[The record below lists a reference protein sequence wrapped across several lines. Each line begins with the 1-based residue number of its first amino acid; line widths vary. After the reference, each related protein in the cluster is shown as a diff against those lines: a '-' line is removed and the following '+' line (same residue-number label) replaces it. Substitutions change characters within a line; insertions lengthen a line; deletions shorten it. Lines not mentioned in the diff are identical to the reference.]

1 MTWISQESSLTNAR
15 PPHVDRDTVSPSP
28 EMVSASGCVV
38 EPVRFVTY
46 KVAARREPDGVAANA
61 SCEIGPAPVSTI
73 QPPDP
78 APTSMAASAGPGA
91 SGFSDAPWHAAN
103 TTNTTAILPVRTLE
117 LQHGAWGHT
126 RPIRPTRDGAG
137 ME

>member
-46 KVAARREPDGVAANA
+46 KVAARREPEGVAALK
-61 SCEIGPAPVSTI
+61 TH
-73 QPPDP
+73 
-78 APTSMAASAGPGA
+78 GA
-91 SGFSDAPWHAAN
+91 
-103 TTNTTAILPVRTLE
+103 TVVRTTGCALSCSRWV
-117 LQHGAWGHT
+117 GVKKK
-126 RPIRPTRDGAG
+126 
-137 ME
+137 